1 MTQIPDSKLKEILL
15 NDGLVSEESFNLAA
29 EEASRLGVSIAETL
43 ISKNIITDDYF
54 RNIAARYL
62 NVPIAELEEST
73 INPDVLHMLPED
85 IARQKR
91 AVPFARNEDGSIAV
105 AMEDPSN
112 LVDLE
117 FLERYLKTR
126 VVPYLASESNLDI
139 GFSLY
144 GRSTVQSFKT
154 IIEENIRISLRNK
167 ATGDEAAEEVPVVAI
182 VDNLISYALSLR
194 ASDIHLEVFRD
205 YIIIRYRVD
214 GVLHEILRI
223 PKEVHPA
230 IIARIKLL
238 GELKIDEHSQP
249 QDGRFR
255 YKSANKLV
263 DIRVSVM
270 PTFYGE
276 KVAMRL
282 LTSAA
287 RPLSFKELGMLEPT
301 AKALEEN
308 VRKSYGM
315 VLVTGPT
322 GSGKTTTLYSVLN
335 ILNRPEVNI
344 VTIEDPIEY
353 DINYVNQTQINPEAG
368 ITFAS
373 GLRSFLRQDPNI
385 MMVGEIRDPET
396 AEIAVQAA
404 LTGHLVLSTLHTNDA
419 PTAIPRLL
427 DMNVPPFLVS
437 AVLNAVLAQRLVRR
451 IHLDCIESY
460 TPDEGTLNAI
470 KGQLEELG
478 LDPTKVK
485 LPQRLYRGGGCAAD
499 GHTGYQGRLGIYE
512 ILDVTDKVRGIIND
526 EEFSLDKLRTAA
538 REESMITMF
547 EDGLQKAERGMTT
560 IDEVM
565 RVIRE

>member
-1 MTQIPDSKLKEILL
+1 MTQIPDNKLKEILL
-15 NDGLVSEESFNLAA
+15 SDGLVSEEAFNGAA
-29 EEASRLGVSIAETL
+29 EEAARLGSPVVDVL
-43 ISKNIITDDYF
+43 ISKNIITNEYF
-54 RNIAARYL
+54 LNIAARYL
-62 NVPIAELEEST
+62 NVPLIGLEEAN
-73 INPDVLHMLPED
+73 IDVNVLNLLPED
-85 IARQKR
+85 VARQKR
-91 AVPFARNEDGSIAV
+91 AVAFARNEDGSMAV
-105 AMEDPSN
+105 AMQDPSN

-126 VVPYLASESNLDI
+126 IVPYLSSEQSLNV

-144 GRSTVQSFKT
+144 GRSTVQNFKKV
-154 IIEENIRISLRNK
+154 IEDNIRLSLRSK

-238 GELKIDEHSQP
+238 AELKIDEHSKP
-249 QDGRFR
+249 QDGRLR
-255 YKSANKLV
+255 YQGNNALV

-276 KVAMRL
+276 KVVMRL
-282 LTSAA
+282 LSSTT
-287 RPLSFKELGMLEPT
+287 RPLSFKELGMLEEN
-301 AKALEEN
+301 AKALEDN

-335 ILNRPEVNI
+335 ILNSSEVNI

-353 DINYVNQTQINPEAG
+353 DVNYVNQTQINPEAG

-373 GLRSFLRQDPNI
+373 GLRSFLRQDPNV
-385 MMVGEIRDPET
+385 MMVGEIRDAET

-419 PTAIPRLL
+419 PTAVPRLM
-427 DMNVPPFLVS
+427 DMNVPSFLVS
-437 AVLNAVLAQRLVRR
+437 AVLNAILAQRLVRK
-451 IHLDCIESY
+451 IHVECIESY
-460 TPDEGTLNAI
+460 APDEGTLTAI
-470 KGQLEELG
+470 KTQLEELG
-478 LDPTKVK
+478 VDPAKAK
-485 LPQRLYRGGGCAAD
+485 IPQRLYRGAGCAAD
-499 GHTGYQGRLGIYE
+499 GHTGYQGRIG
-512 ILDVTDKVRGIIND
+512 
-526 EEFSLDKLRTAA
+526 
-538 REESMITMF
+538 
-547 EDGLQKAERGMTT
+547 
-560 IDEVM
+560 
-565 RVIRE
+565 